1 MLYPY
6 VCWKYSLSAANRDTQ
21 WICSL
26 KYLLFRKSFAG
37 WEIWKNS
44 MSMEGNCCLE
54 IDNSGCLRGFNV
66 KNSCYVLFVK
76 NLFAQPR
83 PQGFSRPTHF
93 LREKPW
99 GRGCSL
105 PSSSSTPSPPSNEGL
120 NFALWPQPNWPV
132 MRLQVV
138 GAPCWLGTLPS
149 VLLGVRNI

>member
-1 MLYPY
+1 
-6 VCWKYSLSAANRDTQ
+6 
-21 WICSL
+21 
-26 KYLLFRKSFAG
+26 
-37 WEIWKNS
+37 

-99 GRGCSL
+99 GRGCRDIVYSGNIGEIA
-105 PSSSSTPSPPSNEGL
+105 PIRTANG
-120 NFALWPQPNWPV
+120 ALF
-132 MRLQVV
+132 
-138 GAPCWLGTLPS
+138 
-149 VLLGVRNI
+149 